1 MIFMNFYKYSLN
13 CVFSFRGPVV
23 LKRPVSL
30 SLFLVGLRLA
40 SYIKDKVFIFVPF
53 L

>member
-1 MIFMNFYKYSLN
+1 MIFVIFYIYSLN

-30 SLFLVGLRLA
+30 SLSLVGLGLE
-40 SYIKDKVFIFVPF
+40 SYIKDKIFIFIPF